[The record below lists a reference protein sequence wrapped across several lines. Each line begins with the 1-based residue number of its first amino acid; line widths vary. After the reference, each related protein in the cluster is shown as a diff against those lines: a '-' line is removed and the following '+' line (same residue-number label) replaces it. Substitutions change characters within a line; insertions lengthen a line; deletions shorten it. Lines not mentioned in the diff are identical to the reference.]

1 MEKLK
6 KKEYENIE
14 GPFEN
19 SNNIKLSE
27 ANKQEIM
34 LKIKKEREN
43 RQQNM

>member
-1 MEKLK
+1 MEKFK
-6 KKEYENIE
+6 NHDED

-19 SNNIKLSE
+19 PGNNKLSE